1 MANSQLSTLISHL
14 STLNPQPSTLISQL
28 STQMAL
34 NLDKNLKLYY
44 SIREVAEMFD
54 LNESTLRYWETEF
67 PYLKPKTTGPNKV
80 RQYSEKDVEQI
91 RLIHNLVKVRGF
103 KIAAARKMINANRD
117 GSDRK
122 AEVITRLIDIR
133 TDLQAL
139 KRQLDGLQ

>member
-1 MANSQLSTLISHL
+1 
-14 STLNPQPSTLISQL
+14 
-28 STQMAL
+28 MAL

-80 RQYSEKDVEQI
+80 RQYSEKDIEQI

-122 AEVITRLIDIR
+122 AEVITRLVDIR
-133 TDLQAL
+133 TELQQM
-139 KRQLDGLQ
+139 KHQLDGLQ